1 MPVWAMSGAA
11 RLPPSALSLLAR
23 AGSRL
28 IDVVLP
34 PRCLACQASTA
45 SHAGLCVACW
55 QKLSLIERPF
65 CERLGIPFV
74 YDHGDGMVC
83 AQAIANPPAYGK
95 ARAAARYEGVAIDLV
110 HRLKY
115 GDRVDIAPFMGRLMA
130 QAGRDI
136 LAGADMLIPVPL
148 HRLRLWRR
156 RFNQAALLAREVSR
170 RSGVAYEPLLLT
182 RPRRTAHQV
191 GLSRNE
197 RARNVQGAFAVP
209 QANRPAIAG
218 RHIVLVDDVL
228 TSGATS
234 EAAARALLR
243 AGAAQVDI
251 LVFARVATPIE

>member
-1 MPVWAMSGAA
+1 MPAIA
-11 RLPPSALSLLAR
+11 RPDLTPSALARLLGR
-23 AGSRL
+23 GAGRL
-28 IDVVLP
+28 IDLVLP
-34 PRCLACQASTA
+34 PRCLGCQAPTA
-45 SHAGLCVACW
+45 SHAGLCVDCW
-55 QKLSLIERPF
+55 QKLTLIERPF

-74 YDHGDGMVC
+74 YDHGEGMVS
-83 AQAIANPPAYGK
+83 AQAIASPPAYGK
-95 ARAAARYEGVAIDLV
+95 ARAAARYEGAAIDLV

-136 LAGADMLIPVPL
+136 LGDADMLVPVPL

-156 RFNQAALLAREVSR
+156 RFNQAALLAREIAR
-170 RSGVAYEPLLLT
+170 RSGVAYEPLLLA

-209 QANRPAIAG
+209 QAGRPAIAG
-218 RHIVLVDDVL
+218 KRIVLVDDVL
-228 TSGATS
+228 TSGATG

-243 AGAAQVDI
+243 AGAANVDI